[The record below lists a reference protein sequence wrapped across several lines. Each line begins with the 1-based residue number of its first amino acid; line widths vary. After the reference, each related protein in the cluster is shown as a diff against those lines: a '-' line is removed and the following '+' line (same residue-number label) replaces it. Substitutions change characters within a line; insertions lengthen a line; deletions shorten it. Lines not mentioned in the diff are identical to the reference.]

1 MNDFDNRFAAA
12 AIAEAT
18 RVGLTY
24 DGLCVREKRTGR
36 VVQVLWLDPILAYCG
51 L

>member
-1 MNDFDNRFAAA
+1 MNDFDFHFAAA
-12 AIAEAT
+12 AIDEAA

-24 DGLCVREKRTGR
+24 DQLCLREKRTGR